1 MAIQMKEIRLPAE
14 AAQKEKLLEWS
25 VANWSD
31 LNFDLKFEFWNDD
44 MDSLVLSWLEN
55 FIFRLRVGYDQPTIF
70 LFH

>member
-31 LNFDLKFEFWNDD
+31 LNFDLKFEF
-44 MDSLVLSWLEN
+44 
-55 FIFRLRVGYDQPTIF
+55 
-70 LFH
+70 